1 MAFSINRNRMRHLI
15 VQYFLFLKL
24 DTPYHFTIYL
34 GSYLVIFFVSLPLDS
49 ITKSIKINHIINFKT
64 LSFRFHSFSLNNSD
78 TKSPNVYL
86 YLSRNRHHYYMMVSL
101 GWSIVPRPYYTVLSS
116 HDQNDPQLKD
126 KPGYFRN
133 NNFISRYYSIP
144 SSH

>member
-1 MAFSINRNRMRHLI
+1 MRHLI
-15 VQYFLFLKL
+15 IQYFIFLKP
-24 DTPYHFTIYL
+24 DTSHHFTLYL

-64 LSFRFHSFSLNNSD
+64 LFFRVHSFSLNNSN
-78 TKSPNVYL
+78 TKSPNAYVYL
-86 YLSRNRHHYYMMVSL
+86 SKKNRHHYYMMVSL

-116 HDQNDPQLKD
+116 HDQNYPLLKD

-133 NNFISRYYSIP
+133 NNFLSRSYSFP